1 MASRADPPSSPP
13 PALGDTDERAVVA
26 TYRAARDHARW
37 RLTWRLRWQVSRARR
52 RSTARALDV
61 AEWAVLA
68 AVSHELK
75 DRGVAVPRIR
85 PG

>member
-1 MASRADPPSSPP
+1 MASRADPPGSEP
-13 PALGDTDERAVVA
+13 PAPRDAEDRAVVA
-26 TYRAARDHARW
+26 TYRTARAHARW
-37 RLTWRLRWQVSRARR
+37 RLTWRLRWQIARARR
-52 RSTARALDV
+52 RAAARRLDV

>member
-1 MASRADPPSSPP
+1 MASRADPPSSSP
-13 PALGDTDERAVVA
+13 PAPGDADDRAVVA

>member
-1 MASRADPPSSPP
+1 VQHEAD
-13 PALGDTDERAVVA
+13 DRAVVA

-37 RLTWRLRWQVSRARR
+37 RLTCRLRWQISRARR
-52 RSTARALDV
+52 RSAARALDV

>member
-13 PALGDTDERAVVA
+13 PAPRDGGRAIVA

-37 RLTWRLRWQVSRARR
+37 RLTCRLRWQISRARR
-52 RSTARALDV
+52 RSAARGLDV

-75 DRGVAVPRIR
+75 DRGIHVPRVR
-85 PG
+85 AG